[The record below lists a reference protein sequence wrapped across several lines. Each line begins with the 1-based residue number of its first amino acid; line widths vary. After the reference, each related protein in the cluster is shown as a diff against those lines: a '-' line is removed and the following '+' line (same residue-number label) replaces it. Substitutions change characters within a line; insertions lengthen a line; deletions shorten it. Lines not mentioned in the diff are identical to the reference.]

1 VHVQVRLG
9 SGLATAAGTRRL
21 RIELPQ
27 DATVD
32 TLLERLG
39 AAEPAIAPALD
50 SALPIVRGTHA
61 SGEQPLADGDE
72 VALLIAVAGGAARA
86 TPLERRPPWP

>member
-21 RIELPQ
+21 SVELPQ

-32 TLLERLG
+32 TLRERLG

-50 SALPIVRGTHA
+50 SALALVRGTHA
-61 SGEQPLADGDE
+61 GGEQRLADGDE
-72 VALLIAVAGGAARA
+72 VALLIAVAGGAA
-86 TPLERRPPWP
+86 PPERRDPWR

>member
-21 RIELPQ
+21 RVELPQ

-39 AAEPAIAPALD
+39 ATEPAIAPALD
-50 SALPIVRGTHA
+50 SALTIVRGTHA
-61 SGEQPLADGDE
+61 SGEQQLADGDE
-72 VALLIAVAGGAARA
+72 VALLIAVAGGA
-86 TPLERRPPWP
+86 PPERRDSWQ

>member
-1 VHVQVRLG
+1 MHVQVRLG
-9 SGLATAAGTRRL
+9 SGLASAAGTRRL
-21 RIELPQ
+21 HIELPQ

-39 AAEPAIAPALD
+39 EAEPAIGPALD

-72 VALLIAVAGGAARA
+72 VALLIAVAGGSVGT
-86 TPLERRPPWP
+86 TPLERRPLWP

>member
-9 SGLATAAGTRRL
+9 SGLAAAAGTRRL
-21 RIELPQ
+21 RVELPQ

-39 AAEPAIAPALD
+39 AAEPAIAPALA
-50 SALPIVRGTHA
+50 SALAVIRGTHA

-72 VALLIAVAGGAARA
+72 VAVLIAVAGGAAGA
-86 TPLERRPPWP
+86 APPERRSSWL

>member
-1 VHVQVRLG
+1 MHVQVRLG

-21 RIELPQ
+21 SVELPQ

-32 TLLERLG
+32 TLRERLG

-50 SALPIVRGTHA
+50 SALALIRGTHA
-61 SGEQPLADGDE
+61 SGDERLADGDE
-72 VALLIAVAGGAARA
+72 VALLIAVAGGAAA
-86 TPLERRPPWP
+86 PERRDSWQ